1 MKLAAAHAIAGVVGD
16 DLQAEY
22 IIPSVF
28 NRDVAPAVAA
38 AVSAEARSSGL
49 AREYSDL
56 IDPLHVAGAES
67 RTRDLIGAQKLSTP
81 RSGRSS
87 LGPATI
93 SPLIHSSLGKGP
105 PICDGAG
112 SDPGAARPGITLRR

>member
-16 DLQAEY
+16 DLHAEY

-56 IDPLHVAGAES
+56 IDPLHVARPS
-67 RTRDLIGAQKLSTP
+67 REL
-81 RSGRSS
+81 
-87 LGPATI
+87 AT
-93 SPLIHSSLGKGP
+93 
-105 PICDGAG
+105 
-112 SDPGAARPGITLRR
+112 